1 MTVSLSLLAGAGWQF
16 FDDNGNPLSGG
27 LLYTYEAGTTT
38 PQTTYTDSNGNVAN
52 SNPIVLDAAGRVPY
66 QVWLTGAATY
76 KFILKTS
83 TGVTVWSEDDVPGYG
98 SSADIIFLQAG
109 TGAVART
116 VQSKLRD
123 VVSVKDFGAVGDGVT
138 DDTAAIQAAVNAL
151 PAYGEL
157 VFSAATYKTNGVI
170 QITAANRRINFGSA
184 TFLVGDTGAAGT
196 LTNASSGKIGFLF
209 KNATNVTVTGSPRFI
224 GQGTLGV
231 TSLAG
236 VVFDTCANAVV
247 SAEMYFEN
255 MAAGRMI
262 FWCDNSSFGNIEGK
276 NISGLQTFESPP
288 TAAQGSLEVIVG
300 CRKSMFGDLL
310 CDGNVLPARYLSI
323 ALNASSA
330 AIDNQYCFFG
340 NVSAIGSGN
349 SATGL
354 AVRSAVNCNFGDVT
368 GNTLNAAI
376 LLIIYSGNTSWDVD
390 RNNFGNVSA
399 TLLNTASSEDAA
411 IYSAS
416 TEPTKTIGTNY
427 FGDVSCVGTGEYGI
441 LVVSGTLSFNNV
453 SLYGFGRP
461 VFVHS
466 STIYINSLV
475 ASGQNLEAITYG
487 QGANVTIGSVDV
499 LSGAASSTTA
509 CIRYNSA
516 IGTGGLGRINFGDIT
531 YRYNAIGNDYLYV
544 VMDLSNGFETTQI
557 KNINGAG
564 SGGAQAKFASDEFF
578 VRRNLWSSTVV
589 PTSGTYSVGTVLW
602 KSNAAAGGTPG
613 WVCTTAGTPG
623 TWKAMANLA
632 P

>member
-1 MTVSLSLLAGAGWQF
+1 
-16 FDDNGNPLSGG
+16 
-27 LLYTYEAGTTT
+27 
-38 PQTTYTDSNGNVAN
+38 
-52 SNPIVLDAAGRVPY
+52 
-66 QVWLTGAATY
+66 
-76 KFILKTS
+76 
-83 TGVTVWSEDDVPGYG
+83 
-98 SSADIIFLQAG
+98 
-109 TGAVART
+109 
-116 VQSKLRD
+116 
-123 VVSVKDFGAVGDGVT
+123 
-138 DDTAAIQAAVNAL
+138 
-151 PAYGEL
+151 

-170 QITAANRRINFGSA
+170 QITATDRRINFGSA

-196 LTNASSGKIGFLF
+196 LTNAASGKIGFLF
-209 KNATNVTVTGSPRFI
+209 KNATNVVVTGSPKFI
-224 GQGTLGV
+224 GQGTLGT

-247 SAEMYFEN
+247 SAETYFEN
-255 MAAGRMI
+255 MAAGRMV
-262 FWCDNSSFGNIEGK
+262 FWCDNSSFGNIEGR

-288 TAAQGSLEVIVG
+288 TTAQGSLEVIVG
-300 CRKSMFGDLL
+300 CRKSIFGNLL

-323 ALNASSA
+323 GLNASSA
-330 AIDNQYCFFG
+330 AIDNQYCSFG
-340 NVSAIGSGN
+340 NVSSIGSGN

-368 GNTLNAAI
+368 GNTLIAAI
-376 LLIIYSGNTSWDVD
+376 LLIIYSGNTSWSVD

-399 TLLNTASSEDAA
+399 TLLNTAASEDAVV
-411 IYSAS
+411 YSAS

-427 FGDVSCVGTGEYGI
+427 FGDVCCVGTGEYGI
-441 LVVSGTLSFNNV
+441 FVNSGTLSFNNV
-453 SLYGFGRP
+453 SLYEFGRP

-475 ASGQNLEAITYG
+475 VSGQNLEAITYG
-487 QGANVTIGSVDV
+487 QGANVTINSVDI
-499 LSGAASSTTA
+499 LSGATSSTTA
-509 CIRYNSA
+509 CILYNSA
-516 IGTGGLGRINFGDIT
+516 IGTGGLGRINFGDVT

-564 SGGAQAKFASDEFF
+564 SGGAQARFASDEFF